1 MSSINTAVPSEQQT
15 GAVKNEAQIAHWLR
29 QYIANIFGLPPEEI
43 AVDATFN
50 QMGLDSASAVAMT
63 GDLGDWAGC
72 DIDPSSA
79 YEHATIL
86 KLSHAV
92 AGELARSKVAQQA

>member
-1 MSSINTAVPSEQQT
+1 MSSLNIAAQSEQQA
-15 GAVKNEAQIAHWLR
+15 GAARNEAQIAHWLR
-29 QYIANIFGLPPEEI
+29 HYIANIFGLPPEEI
-43 AVDATFN
+43 PVDTTFN

-72 DIDPSSA
+72 DIDPSA
-79 YEHATIL
+79 VYEHATIQ

-92 AGELARSKVAQQA
+92 AGELARGNAA

>member
-1 MSSINTAVPSEQQT
+1 MSSLNIAAQSEQQT
-15 GAVKNEAQIAHWLR
+15 GAFKNEAQIAHWLR

-43 AVDATFN
+43 SVDVSFN

-63 GDLGDWAGC
+63 GDLGDWVGC
-72 DIDPSSA
+72 DVDPSSA

-92 AGELARSKVAQQA
+92 AGELARGKAAQ

>member
-1 MSSINTAVPSEQQT
+1 MSSLNIAAQSEQQT
-15 GAVKNEAQIAHWLR
+15 GVIKNEAQIAHWLR
-29 QYIANIFGLPPEEI
+29 QYIANIFDLPPEEI
-43 AVDATFN
+43 SVDTSFN

-72 DIDPSSA
+72 DIDPSAA

-92 AGELARSKVAQQA
+92 VGELARSKAAQ